1 MTVATSQYLDV
12 DCLQVGHFVCIDL
25 GWTKHPFPL
34 NSFKI
39 NSAEQI
45 ATIRSLG
52 IKSIRFDPERSD
64 LRSRNVILS
73 AASLQSAP
81 IDSGSAPDPATV
93 QRRQLLAQQ
102 RAGLQLCER
111 QFGNAINAY
120 RQLVKTIHTDPSSA
134 CDAAESLAESL
145 VGQLGDDQETCIRLL
160 SEKVG
165 ERPSLHA
172 INVAILSLLLG
183 KFCGCDQLVMKE
195 ICVAAL
201 LHDCGKFELPD
212 RLRHQEQF
220 QSSAEQRLFE
230 EHVKY
235 GVSLARRMG
244 VSPGAMLIIGQ
255 HHECADGTGYPAHM
269 KNDSLLPGSRI
280 VGLVNRFDNLCNPS
294 NPTLAMTPHE
304 ALAQLFAQAQA
315 KFDLGVL
322 NSFVRM
328 MGVYP
333 PGSFVQLNDERY
345 ALVVSVNSSRPLKP
359 RIIVHDAG
367 ILPEEALIIDL
378 EREPTL
384 GIRSSLKPLQLPKAS
399 VDYLS
404 PRQRVS
410 YFFEDAECA
419 DEKGLVL

>member
-1 MTVATSQYLDV
+1 MAAANSQYLDV

-39 NSAEQI
+39 NSVEQI

-52 IKSIRFDPERSD
+52 LKRIRFDPERSD
-64 LRSRNVILS
+64 LRSRTAILS
-73 AASLQSAP
+73 AASLKSST
-81 IDSGSAPDPATV
+81 IDSGSSPDPATV
-93 QRRQLLAQQ
+93 QRQQLLAQQ
-102 RAGLQLCER
+102 RTSLQLCER
-111 QFGNAINAY
+111 QFGDAVNSY
-120 RQLVKTIHTDPSSA
+120 RQLVKKAHTDPSSA
-134 CDAAESLAESL
+134 REAAENLAESL
-145 VGQLGDDQETCIRLL
+145 VGQLSDDQETCIRLL

-183 KFCGCDQLVMKE
+183 KFCGCDQVVIKE

-212 RLRHQEQF
+212 RLRHQEHF

-244 VSPGAMLIIGQ
+244 VSPGAMLIISQ
-255 HHECADGTGYPAHM
+255 HHECADGSGYPAHI

-280 VGLVNRFDNLCNPS
+280 VSLVNRFDNLCNPS

-304 ALAQLFAQAQA
+304 ALAQLFAQAKG
-315 KFDLGVL
+315 KFDVGVL
-322 NSFVRM
+322 NAFVRM

-333 PGSFVQLNDERY
+333 PGSFVQLDDERY

-359 RIIVHDAG
+359 RIIVHDPG

-378 EREPTL
+378 DNAPTL
-384 GIRSSLKPLQLPKAS
+384 GIRRSLKPLQLPKAS
-399 VDYLS
+399 AEYLS

-419 DEKGLVL
+419 DEKGLEL